1 MTVGRV
7 STQTPKAPDPVPIIG
22 AYQTNPMTYTP
33 SISITGKRIM
43 KESDSARFFVSLAEN
58 NEFQQV
64 IESLY
69 DFVTETNADCDMAYD
84 WVCDQLD
91 IQTFV
96 ADTYAWDIF
105 FQVYSQAAGLD
116 A

>member
-1 MTVGRV
+1 MTRR
-7 STQTPKAPDPVPIIG
+7 TPFPPKRPNPCNTK
-22 AYQTNPMTYTP
+22 AYQTKRMTYSP
-33 SISITGKRIM
+33 AFSITGKRIM
-43 KESDSARFFVSLAEN
+43 KETESARFFVSLAEN
-58 NEFQQV
+58 NEFQHF
-64 IESLY
+64 IEGLY
-69 DFVTETNADCDMAYD
+69 DFVIDTNADCDTAYD

-105 FQVYSQAAGLD
+105 YNVWEQAA

>member
-1 MTVGRV
+1 M
-7 STQTPKAPDPVPIIG
+7 S
-22 AYQTNPMTYTP
+22 YTTAH
-33 SISITGKRIM
+33 SITGKRIM
-43 KESDSARFFVSLAEN
+43 KDTESGRFFVSLAEN

-64 IESLY
+64 IEGLY
-69 DFVTETNADCDMAYD
+69 DFVTDTNADCDTAYD

-96 ADTYAWDIF
+96 ADNYAWDMF
-105 FQVYSQAAGLD
+105 FDVYTQAA

>member
-1 MTVGRV
+1 
-7 STQTPKAPDPVPIIG
+7 
-22 AYQTNPMTYTP
+22 MTYTTA
-33 SISITGKRIM
+33 ISTSGKRIM
-43 KESDSARFFVSLAEN
+43 KDTESGRFFLSLVEN

-64 IESLY
+64 IEGLY
-69 DFVTETNADCDMAYD
+69 DFVIDNNADCDMAYD

-96 ADTYAWDIF
+96 ADTYAWDTF
-105 FQVYSQAAGLD
+105 YSVWEQAA

>member
-1 MTVGRV
+1 MTHLPTY
-7 STQTPKAPDPVPIIG
+7 ST
-22 AYQTNPMTYTP
+22 
-33 SISITGKRIM
+33 TGKRIM
-43 KESDSARFFVSLAEN
+43 KDTETGKSYVSLAEN

-64 IESLY
+64 IEGLY
-69 DFVTETNADCDMAYD
+69 DFVVDTNADCDMAYD

-96 ADTYAWDIF
+96 ADTYAWDTF
-105 FQVYSQAAGLD
+105 YNVWEQAA

>member
-1 MTVGRV
+1 M
-7 STQTPKAPDPVPIIG
+7 S
-22 AYQTNPMTYTP
+22 YTTAH
-33 SISITGKRIM
+33 SITGKRIM
-43 KESDSARFFVSLAEN
+43 KDTESGRFFVSLAEN

-64 IESLY
+64 IEGLY
-69 DFVTETNADCDMAYD
+69 DFVTDTNADCDTAYD

-105 FQVYSQAAGLD
+105 YNVWEQAA